1 VGTIDPAS
9 IRHEQGF
16 AYTVKLKQA
25 SSYEFWNLAA
35 GDDSGSS
42 SNLVLFE
49 DGQQLSQAHTSHN
62 DIRLLGK
69 GRYSYWD
76 SDLYF
81 SSTDATAPSR
91 GLHVYSFRVAQQIPV
106 WLMYAALGCAV
117 ILIFQGLLGSNT
129 VRRIALVTSIVGVVI
144 YFMFLESA
152 FWGSWTLIDLQR
164 DSRSYLWPAAT
175 ALFEG
180 HWFRIE
186 RPFLYPLLAYE
197 AIKLGGSLQALVL
210 TQLVLYATASIVL
223 YMTVLAALFSSLNLI
238 LERTKAFAVAHIF
251 AIAAGFGYFVLSSHY
266 LASAFYIGP
275 ELVSSVAALLAL
287 SLCLLLI
294 NYRHPVVSS
303 AALALAA
310 AVCAALLVGFKPAM
324 TATAGLTLVLAAWG
338 LVRHSQ
344 NLSRLVLGL
353 ILITMLAMPI
363 AVFSVDGHFARKYGD
378 TRWDTDGPVSAFC
391 NNAPLIADNLQ
402 TPDSAGNRLLGETGA
417 TDVVAFLRA
426 VINEQHPR
434 GGTWRI
440 EGYNGD
446 VCQYDLKDWRQGLEN
461 KYFGATT
468 QEIART
474 YRWLVIGSILEAPG
488 AFAKRV
494 FTQLKAYVTSNE
506 VTCEVLRQEQR
517 SPGHLPPPAFAV
529 DGSVVDQLV
538 SKYGLGPT
546 DQSFPAATGSDL
558 VCRSLSWMV
567 GGLQLPIISIAVI
580 LALLSCGWRRSRQRE
595 ASTGAT
601 AVLLTAGFWLSGAAL
616 VALVHTFD
624 VYRYVVVMFP
634 IFIATLAIASGY
646 IVEILVSLARFCRA
660 LWPKMRSPARSQSR
674 AQ

>member
-1 VGTIDPAS
+1 
-9 IRHEQGF
+9 
-16 AYTVKLKQA
+16 
-25 SSYEFWNLAA
+25 
-35 GDDSGSS
+35 
-42 SNLVLFE
+42 
-49 DGQQLSQAHTSHN
+49 
-62 DIRLLGK
+62 
-69 GRYSYWD
+69 
-76 SDLYF
+76 
-81 SSTDATAPSR
+81 
-91 GLHVYSFRVAQQIPV
+91 
-106 WLMYAALGCAV
+106 MYAALGCAV
-117 ILIFQGLLGSNT
+117 ILIFQGLLGSNA

-144 YFMFLESA
+144 YFMFLGSA
-152 FWGSWTLIDLQR
+152 LWGSWTLIDLQR

-210 TQLVLYATASIVL
+210 TQLVLYATAGIVL
-223 YMTVLAALFSSLNLI
+223 YTTVLAALFSSLNPI
-238 LERTKAFAVAHIF
+238 LETTKAFVVAHIF

-266 LASAFYIGP
+266 LGSAFYIGP

-287 SLCLLLI
+287 FLCLLLI
-294 NYRHPVVSS
+294 YYRRPVVSS

-310 AVCAALLVGFKPAM
+310 AFCAALLVGFKPAM
-324 TATAGLTLVLAAWG
+324 TVTAGLTLVLAAWG

-363 AVFSVDGHFARKYGD
+363 AVLIVDGYFARKYGD
-378 TRWDTDGPVSAFC
+378 TKWDTDGPVSAFC

-402 TPDSAGNRLLGETGA
+402 TSESAGNRLLGKTGA
-417 TDVVAFLRA
+417 MEVAAFLRT

-434 GGTWRI
+434 GGAWRI

-446 VCQYDLKDWRQGLEN
+446 VCQYDLRDWREHLES
-461 KYFGATT
+461 KYFGATS

-474 YRWLVIGSILEAPG
+474 YQWLVIGSILEVPG

-494 FTQLKAYVTSNE
+494 FTQMKAYVTSNE

-538 SKYGLGPT
+538 SKYGVGPT
-546 DQSFPAATGSDL
+546 DQSFPATPGSDL
-558 VCRSLSWMV
+558 VCRSSSRMV
-567 GGLQLPIISIAVI
+567 SELRLPIISMAFI
-580 LALLSCGWRRSRQRE
+580 LALFSFGWRRSRQRE
-595 ASTGAT
+595 VSPGAT
-601 AVLLTAGFWLSGAAL
+601 AVLLTTGFWLSGAAI

-660 LWPKMRSPARSQSR
+660 LWPKNANSVRKEPGP
-674 AQ
+674 